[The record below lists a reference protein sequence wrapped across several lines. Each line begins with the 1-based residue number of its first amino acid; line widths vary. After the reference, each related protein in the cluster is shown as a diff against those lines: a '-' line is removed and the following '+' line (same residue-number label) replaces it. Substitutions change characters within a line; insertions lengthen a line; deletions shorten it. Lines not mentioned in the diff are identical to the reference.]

1 MRELAKKVRIGSLL
15 RLAALATAATS
26 LGGCATLYDDYYG
39 DSYYDD
45 YAYSDYSCDP
55 YNQFDYYY
63 DCDNR
68 SGFFNI
74 GFGGGWYNNF
84 FYPGYGFYLFD
95 RGGRRF
101 DMDNYYRR
109 YWGGQRHEYWRQYR
123 GNHQNGNHNR
133 QGYGRS
139 GNGGHLG
146 QIGWP
151 EQNGGRVQNG
161 ENRRRDGHHGDG
173 RGYGNGQRDG
183 NGQQNG
189 QYGGNYGGNN
199 GNADGRGYGRGRRN
213 QTQQS
218 APVVGND
225 PQQAAQAPQPFRH
238 PRNGNAD
245 NNNSEQRSRGGGRRG
260 GDGEGRGGGRWGGG
274 RSGYQPGSDGTN
286 LAPAPA
292 QRPMAQAAQQNAQ
305 PSPQPRAER
314 RSSPEERAQVQHG
327 FGRKRSERSG
337 EE

>member
-123 GNHQNGNHNR
+123 GNHQNAKSAGPNKMAGAFR
-133 QGYGRS
+133 TAKT
-139 GNGGHLG
+139 GGATA
-146 QIGWP
+146 ITAMA
-151 EQNGGRVQNG
+151 
-161 ENRRRDGHHGDG
+161 GDM
-173 RGYGNGQRDG
+173 
-183 NGQQNG
+183 
-189 QYGGNYGGNN
+189 
-199 GNADGRGYGRGRRN
+199 AMA
-213 QTQQS
+213 S
-218 APVVGND
+218 AMVMANKTANM
-225 PQQAAQAPQPFRH
+225 AAITA
-238 PRNGNAD
+238 AI
-245 NNNSEQRSRGGGRRG
+245 
-260 GDGEGRGGGRWGGG
+260 
-274 RSGYQPGSDGTN
+274 TAM
-286 LAPAPA
+286 L
-292 QRPMAQAAQQNAQ
+292 MAEVMAGAVATK
-305 PSPQPRAER
+305 
-314 RSSPEERAQVQHG
+314 RSSLRQL
-327 FGRKRSERSG
+327 
-337 EE
+337 